1 MSIKQ
6 KIVITFSVLFIV
18 LITQTTLLWGSILLN
33 AKNETTKLLQLDPD
47 RAGKILAN
55 NGDTIA
61 YIRGNEFRLNL
72 LLKDIPNTVKL
83 TLLAVEDKR
92 FYEHN
97 GVDLKGTLR
106 ATYSTLTSKNTKGG
120 STLTQQL
127 VKNLRLSNALTEKDI
142 GIARAKNLGRK
153 VTEAATSLE
162 IEKQLTKDEI
172 ILKYLDTSYFGNGAW
187 GLAAASQRY
196 FSKTPI
202 ELNWQE
208 AATLVAL
215 LKSPTLY
222 DPLNNPNDSKQR
234 RNLMLDL
241 VQKSYPEALSLWALA
256 IYKDTPLTLK
266 LTPIPTGCRDSNY
279 PVLCNWITKKLMND
293 PALGKTEAERKRVL
307 YSSGLVIQTTLDPK
321 LQDTTEKTLKEL
333 PLSKTQGAAVA
344 LVEPG
349 TGKILAMAQNTQKS
363 LEVNLADPI
372 GNGGSG
378 RQAGSTYKL
387 FTLIAALEQGKNLES
402 TGYYSP
408 GCYKSTIFN
417 NPTQRNCFT
426 NTEPSASGYYSLKT
440 ATAYSVNTF
449 FIKLGEEVGLPAI
462 IETASRLGVPP
473 RTKVG
478 PKDGSVILGSL
489 EVTPLQMAAAYA
501 TVASAGTYCEPWI
514 VKTVYLK
521 ETLLLDQKPK
531 CTKVLSDSTAILA
544 SRALSAAT
552 TYGTGT
558 RANIGKIPVAGKTG
572 TTNNSADLWFDGYNH
587 ITALSLWV
595 GDIRGAKYS
604 VNGISGQNPAYG
616 GRVAAPIAGKILSS
630 VYEQQLENEKS
641 INLQKIPEIPDNLK
655 NNTNLSKAFLTQQNF
670 IVKLSPQLSKGTTYP
685 KAGQPA
691 LSSSVILLGINP

>member
-1 MSIKQ
+1 MSMKQ
-6 KIVITFSVLFIV
+6 KFVITISILFIV
-18 LITQTTLLWGSILLN
+18 LITQTTLLCGSILLN

-55 NGDTIA
+55 NGETIA

-72 LLKDIPNTVKL
+72 LSKDIPDTVKL

-97 GVDLKGTLR
+97 GVDLKATLR
-106 ATYSTLTSKNTKGG
+106 AAYATLTSKNTQGG

-127 VKNLRLSNALTEKDI
+127 VKNLRLSNALSEKDI

-162 IEKQLTKDEI
+162 IEKQLTKDQI

-222 DPLNNPNDSKQR
+222 DPLNNPNDSTKR

-241 VQKSYPEALSLWALA
+241 VQKAYPNSLSPWALS
-256 IYKDTPLTLK
+256 IYKATPTTLK
-266 LTPIPTGCRDSNY
+266 LTPVPTGCKDSNY

-321 LQDTTEKTLKEL
+321 LQDKTEKTLKEI
-333 PLSKTQGAAVA
+333 PLSKTQGTAVA
-344 LVEPG
+344 LIEPG
-349 TGKILAMAQNTQKS
+349 TGKILAMAQNTQKP

-372 GNGGSG
+372 GNGGTG

-387 FTLIAALEQGKNLES
+387 FTLIAALESGKNLDT

-408 GCYKSTIFN
+408 GCHRSTIFN
-417 NPTQRNCFT
+417 NPVKRNCFS
-426 NTEPSASGYYSLKT
+426 NTEPSASGWYNLKT

-449 FIKLGEEVGLPAI
+449 FIKLGEEIGLPTI

-473 RTKVG
+473 KTKVG

-489 EVTPLQMAAAYA
+489 EVSPLQMAAAYA
-501 TVASAGTYCEPWI
+501 TIASGGTYCEPWI

-531 CTKVLSDSTAILA
+531 CTKVLSESTAILT
-544 SRALSAAT
+544 SRALTAAT

-572 TTNNSADLWFDGYNH
+572 TTNNSADLWFDGYNQ

-604 VNGISGQNPAYG
+604 VNGINGQNPAYG
-616 GRVAAPIAGKILSS
+616 GRVAAPIAGKILSL
-630 VYEQQLENEKS
+630 VYDQRLENEKS
-641 INLQKIPEIPDNLK
+641 INLQKIPEIPNNIK
-655 NNTNLSKAFLTQQNF
+655 NNTNLSKAFLTQQNLN
-670 IVKLSPQLSKGTTYP
+670 VRLTPQLSKGTTFP
-685 KAGQPA
+685 KAGLPA
-691 LSSSVILLGINP
+691 PSDSVILLGINP